1 MVEVCDDL
9 LGVVVGVLQHGSG
22 HAHLGVGEEGGEPL
36 AVDVDAVADDHVVL
50 QREAEAV
57 ADDLHAPVDLLLG
70 LQRARLGL
78 GRHRDAEVLRNCVH
92 HRGHNLIVSQY
103 LFLFKYFSLA
113 IPIFFHFHNI
123 FHADLLAILGRELG
137 EDGLRGG
144 AEGLELDREGRP
156 VRVHRGSRG
165 RPAGSLK

>member
-1 MVEVCDDL
+1 MRDDL
-9 LGVVVGVLQHGSG
+9 PGVVVWLLYHWLGNTDLGLGQQSG
-22 HAHLGVGEEGGEPL
+22 QPL
-36 AVDVDAVADDHVVL
+36 AVDVDTVSDDHVVL
-50 QREAEAV
+50 QGEAEAV
-57 ADDLHAPVDLLLG
+57 TDDLHAPVDLLLG

-78 GRHRDAEVLRNCVH
+78 GRHRDAEVLSHRVH